1 MDRTQPGLMNNQPP
15 PADAQALWRH
25 FSETYFS
32 LRFGLAVLAFAFPA
46 FLYFWGRF
54 VHDLPLQPSM
64 SAYFFAAR
72 ASAETG
78 AAQCAEFPMR
88 TFFVGGLCAIAA
100 GLHLYKGLTRRENT
114 LLNTAAICALLVA
127 VYPERITG
135 KDLSGDDRVMQL
147 VKDCPAVLDW
157 AGRQPD
163 LPIHFAAAAALFV
176 VATPFVEHI
185 TWDFGRQA
193 WAACHACCLQPAVP
207 CQQPLHQRTPQLI
220 REARSPPLGFQDRH
234 ATVALANH
242 DLRSVDLGWNGDAFD
257 PDAARVG
264 PSGRIP
270 VRRCQRMKGNRST
283 AARRQQQQ
291 HADHCDFQ
299 RKRHGACSRG
309 HLRGGPCRSRGAALS
324 GRPRISD
331 SG

>member
-1 MDRTQPGLMNNQPP
+1 VHKIWRRLLRVAEWRLCFRILKEHGMDRTQPGLMNNQPP

-25 FSETYFS
+25 FSETYFP

-72 ASAETG
+72 ASAEAG

-114 LLNTAAICALLVA
+114 LLNAAAICALLVA
-127 VYPERITG
+127 VFPERITG
-135 KDLSGDDRVMQL
+135 KDLSGDERVMQL
-147 VKDCPAVLDW
+147 VSDCPAVLEW

-176 VATPFVEHI
+176 LLGIVAWQCACHSLGYLPADQKHREPAFRRAYRVLAVLMILCPATGFVLAALLARGSSVVFFVEMAGI
-185 TWDFGRQA
+185 WTFGAYWALKTWELSLSRLEEDP
-193 WAACHACCLQPAVP
+193 AAAV
-207 CQQPLHQRTPQLI
+207 
-220 REARSPPLGFQDRH
+220 RH
-234 ATVALANH
+234 AAP
-242 DLRSVDLGWNGDAFD
+242 DSPD
-257 PDAARVG
+257 PR
-264 PSGRIP
+264 
-270 VRRCQRMKGNRST
+270 
-283 AARRQQQQ
+283 
-291 HADHCDFQ
+291 
-299 RKRHGACSRG
+299 
-309 HLRGGPCRSRGAALS
+309 
-324 GRPRISD
+324 
-331 SG
+331 

>member
-176 VATPFVEHI
+176 LLGIVAWQCACHSLSYLPADHKHREPMFRRAYRVLAALMFLGPATGFVLAALLDRGGSVVFFVEMVGI
-185 TWDFGRQA
+185 WTFGAYWALKTWE
-193 WAACHACCLQPAVP
+193 LS
-207 CQQPLHQRTPQLI
+207 LSKL
-220 REARSPPLGFQDRH
+220 EK
-234 ATVALANH
+234 
-242 DLRSVDLGWNGDAFD
+242 D
-257 PDAARVG
+257 P
-264 PSGRIP
+264 
-270 VRRCQRMKGNRST
+270 
-283 AARRQQQQ
+283 
-291 HADHCDFQ
+291 
-299 RKRHGACSRG
+299 
-309 HLRGGPCRSRGAALS
+309 GAAVRNAAPDS
-324 GRPRISD
+324 PDPR
-331 SG
+331 